1 MFIALVSIAIPMA
14 YAGQDTINISE
25 TTTAPTTTTDNKVE
39 MADGMRAD
47 GKIWVVVSILTFIVI
62 GMLIYLAL
70 LDRKVSKWEQNHKN
84 HN

>member
-1 MFIALVSIAIPMA
+1 MA
-14 YAGQDTINISE
+14 FAGEDTTKTQVTTIS
-25 TTTAPTTTTDNKVE
+25 TTPTTPETNNKVE

-62 GMLIYLAL
+62 GMLIYLAM